1 MAGYRRYAKGKN
13 SYFKSKSCTKPTKK
27 LAKFVRNVVAAST
40 AITVRRP
47 RTDPP
52 NIKLDRP
59 FKRLVRIQIAPEDTL
74 LYSKTVFNTEAG
86 YYGITASGQGGT
98 RWTHL
103 KVLAATFYGVE
114 NINAIA
120 VNIIASGDVP
130 NTRFTDTGD
139 LNHRP
144 CIKVIMP
151 PTTTAKDFPASG
163 NGSTLFGFEAGTIDF
178 IDVYVEFS

>member
-1 MAGYRRYAKGKN
+1 
-13 SYFKSKSCTKPTKK
+13 
-27 LAKFVRNVVAAST
+27 VVAAST

-59 FKRLVRIQIAPEDTL
+59 FKRLVRIQIGPDETL

-86 YYGITASGQGGT
+86 YYGITATGQGGT

-120 VNIIASGDVP
+120 VNVIASGDVP

-151 PTTTAKDFPASG
+151 PTTTAKDFPVSG

>member
-59 FKRLVRIQIAPEDTL
+59 FKRLVRIQIGPDETL

-86 YYGITASGQGGT
+86 YYGITATGQGGT
-98 RWTHL
+98 RGL
-103 KVLAATFYGVE
+103 
-114 NINAIA
+114 I
-120 VNIIASGDVP
+120 
-130 NTRFTDTGD
+130 
-139 LNHRP
+139 
-144 CIKVIMP
+144 
-151 PTTTAKDFPASG
+151 
-163 NGSTLFGFEAGTIDF
+163 
-178 IDVYVEFS
+178 